1 MATRYGITTA
11 VKVNGVSQRSI
22 WADPAQGLAWI
33 IDQSR
38 LPHSYATRA
47 LASSG
52 DAAEAIKWNFTK
64 FLVDAEGNVVERY
77 APQTEPKELAG
88 AIEKLL

>member
-11 VKVNGVSQRSI
+11 VKVNGVPQRSI

-38 LPHSYATRA
+38 MPHSYATRA
-47 LASSG
+47 LATSG
-52 DAAEAIKWNFTK
+52 DAIGSVDRSIEITSAIATK
-64 FLVDAEGNVVERY
+64 ALG
-77 APQTEPKELAG
+77 
-88 AIEKLL
+88 